1 MNVLELIAM
10 FFNVLESVIPTLL
23 SNAPKLWPYNYVTID
38 NCNFIVLLVI
48 YLIIMTNFD
57 VAMNGFD

>member
-1 MNVLELIAM
+1 M

-23 SNAPKLWPYNYVTID
+23 SNAPKLLPYNYVTID
-38 NCNFIVLLVI
+38 NCNFNVLLVI

-57 VAMNGFD
+57 VAMNWFN